1 MLYIGTFSEKLI
13 VLKYHGEEV
22 ENEKKIEKI
31 DSVVYSY
38 PIMSLKT
45 VENEMNVY
53 IATLRE
59 FYILKQKL

>member
-1 MLYIGTFSEKLI
+1 MLFIGTFSEKVI
-13 VLKYHGEEV
+13 VLKYNGEEV

-31 DSVVYSY
+31 DSIVYSY

-53 IATLRE
+53 IASLRE
-59 FYILKQKL
+59 FYILKQK

>member
-13 VLKYHGEEV
+13 VLKYYGEEV

>member
-13 VLKYHGEEV
+13 VLKYYGEEV

-31 DSVVYSY
+31 NSVVYSY

>member
-13 VLKYHGEEV
+13 VLKYYGEEV

-31 DSVVYSY
+31 DSIIYSY

-53 IATLRE
+53 IVTLRE